1 MSGEAVRR
9 LAAFGVLLLV
19 VFALGFGIGAATE
32 PSSPGA
38 PTPVPTSVPGTAP
51 DHGSHRS

>member
-51 DHGSHRS
+51 DHGSHGS